1 MSDDVTLT
9 IEVIIVTLAFATVIA
24 TSLYVVLVERRRF
37 FAPNAYLSKLSDR
50 VGYLERQRERDHAA
64 MLNMALELEKWKAY
78 SRLLALRLQAFTD
91 DVPPPPEE
99 TAVTIPPDK
108 RLTAQVLTALFNL
121 DELDDLAFQLNI
133 EPEKIGGDTRGK
145 RARALVDYTE
155 RHGQL
160 EELVK
165 LARKLRPEGGI

>member
-1 MSDDVTLT
+1 
-9 IEVIIVTLAFATVIA
+9 
-24 TSLYVVLVERRRF
+24 
-37 FAPNAYLSKLSDR
+37 
-50 VGYLERQRERDHAA
+50 